1 MKKNTFLSALGA
13 LAVGAGVALTGG
25 ATADTAVRGSPE
37 EIAAYEAAVA
47 AGTEGALQ
55 VFLRQYPDSPYTAS
69 VFSQLNELVPV
80 QVAQEWETRMYGA

>member
-13 LAVGAGVALTGG
+13 LAIGSGAALT
-25 ATADTAVRGSPE
+25 ATDTAVAASPE
-37 EIAAYEAAVA
+37 EITAYEAGLA

-55 VFLRQYPDSPYTAS
+55 DFLRQYPDSPYAAS

-80 QVAQEWETRMYGA
+80 QVAQESETPMYGDEKA